1 MAVIHRTTLSPGKFE
16 LLAAWLPAQPWY
28 GPAAGQPELA
38 RAGGFRLDDPDGEV
52 GIEFVVVTDGSRDGT
67 AYLTPLTYRGS
78 PLAGAEAGLI
88 TTAEHGVLGRRWI
101 YDGVRDPVL
110 VAQLVAL
117 IQGGAQAQAQS
128 VSNTAD
134 PTVTGRPAAPGAL
147 VPLTS
152 AVTGSGPSGTEL
164 RIATVDPDG
173 LSSGQLAVVVTR
185 ILQATAGADPA
196 EPGVSATWLQ
206 PDGQRAR
213 GVFATSRYVPD
224 RAAPAS

>member
-1 MAVIHRTTLSPGKFE
+1 M
-16 LLAAWLPAQPWY
+16 
-28 GPAAGQPELA
+28 
-38 RAGGFRLDDPDGEV
+38 
-52 GIEFVVVTDGSRDGT
+52 
-67 AYLTPLTYRGS
+67 
-78 PLAGAEAGLI
+78 
-88 TTAEHGVLGRRWI
+88 LGRRWI

-134 PTVTGRPAAPGAL
+134 TTVASLAAPGAL

-164 RIATVDPDG
+164 RIAAVDPDG

-185 ILQATAGADPA
+185 VLQPDGGADPA

-206 PDGQRAR
+206 PDGRQAR
-213 GVFATSRYVPD
+213 GVFATARYEPD
-224 RAAPAS
+224 RPAPAS

>member
-1 MAVIHRTTLSPGKFE
+1 
-16 LLAAWLPAQPWY
+16 
-28 GPAAGQPELA
+28 
-38 RAGGFRLDDPDGEV
+38 
-52 GIEFVVVTDGSRDGT
+52 
-67 AYLTPLTYRGS
+67 
-78 PLAGAEAGLI
+78 
-88 TTAEHGVLGRRWI
+88 
-101 YDGVRDPVL
+101 
-110 VAQLVAL
+110 
-117 IQGGAQAQAQS
+117 
-128 VSNTAD
+128 
-134 PTVTGRPAAPGAL
+134 VTGRPAAPGAL

-206 PDGQRAR
+206 PDGQQAR
-213 GVFATSRYVPD
+213 GVFATARYVPD

>member
-1 MAVIHRTTLSPGKFE
+1 MAVIHRTTLSPGKLE
-16 LLAAWLPAQPWY
+16 LLAAWLPSQPWH

-52 GIEFVVVTDGSRDGT
+52 GIEFVVVTDSSRDGT

-78 PLAGAEAGLI
+78 PLADAEAGLI

-128 VSNTAD
+128 LSNTAD

-152 AVTGSGPSGTEL
+152 AVTGNGSSGTEL

-173 LSSGQLAVVVTR
+173 LSSGQLAVVLTR
-185 ILQATAGADPA
+185 VLQATAGADPA

-213 GVFATSRYVPD
+213 GVFATARYVPD
-224 RAAPAS
+224 RAGPAS